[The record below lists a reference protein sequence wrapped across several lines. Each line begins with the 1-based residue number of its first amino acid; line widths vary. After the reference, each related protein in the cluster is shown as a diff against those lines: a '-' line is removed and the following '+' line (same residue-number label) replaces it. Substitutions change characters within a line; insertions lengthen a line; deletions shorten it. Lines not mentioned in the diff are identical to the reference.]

1 MKRAWLM
8 GWIWAL
14 AGLNAPAQQPGLD
27 LKTDPPGAVLMVD
40 QHEVRPKDG
49 HYSLT
54 FSLFEDSANQAD
66 KHKTVLRAPGY
77 EDLSLPDL
85 SWPALQSHQ
94 YDPGP
99 GPFVLKPSSPGAYL
113 QRYPALWLALV
124 GAGLGLAHLLLRQQR
139 DAQLTR
145 QSQENLAEMTAGAD
159 VRDPMILSTLGRYQI
174 VSRLG
179 EGGMASVYRAVPTD
193 RVDESEAVALKIIRP
208 DHDTPQFKE
217 RFEREIRVSMK
228 LDHPNVVRVIDWGEE
243 NKIIYLVMEL
253 VQGRTLHSVV
263 RSHVLPL
270 DEAMT
275 YVAGLVE
282 ALAYAHSKG
291 IVHRDLKPENV
302 MINRAGKIKLMDFG
316 MARSREV
323 KTVTAMGVVVGT
335 AAYLAPEQ
343 CANGPHR
350 DALTD
355 RSDQYALAVLIYEIL
370 TRHRPFE
377 SNDALAMI
385 MMHMTQ
391 PPPPIREF
399 RPDLPEALE
408 NVLLKML
415 KKNPDDRYPSVKEAG
430 LDLLRS
436 TLTLSRAN
444 RSAIAKLE
452 AIPQP
457 RGGLSTDVISGS
469 SDSTAEL
476 PTGF

>member
-1 MKRAWLM
+1 MKRIWLVGWLWGLM
-8 GWIWAL
+8 GAAL
-14 AGLNAPAQQPGLD
+14 AQQSGLD
-27 LKTDPPGAVLMVD
+27 LKTDPPEAVLILD
-40 QHEVRPKDG
+40 QHEVRPDHG
-49 HYSLT
+49 HYTLT
-54 FSLFEDSANQAD
+54 FNLFEGSAKISDPHTA
-66 KHKTVLRAPGY
+66 VLRAPGY
-77 EDLSLPDL
+77 EDLALPPI
-85 SWPALQSHQ
+85 SWPEVQARTYSPGSGVLQ
-94 YDPGP
+94 
-99 GPFVLKPSSPGAYL
+99 LKPSSPAAYL
-113 QRYPALWLALV
+113 HRYPALWLVLV
-124 GAGLGLAHLLLRQQR
+124 GGGLVLAHLLLRQQR

-145 QSQENLAEMTAGAD
+145 QSQENLAELTAGAD

-179 EGGMASVYRAVPTD
+179 EGGMASVYRAVPVD
-193 RVDESEAVALKIIRP
+193 KVDESEAVALKIIRP
-208 DHDTPQFKE
+208 DQDSPQFKE

-228 LDHPNVVRVIDWGEE
+228 LDHPNVVRVVDWGEE
-243 NKIIYLVMEL
+243 KGIIYLVMEL

-263 RSHVLPL
+263 RGQVLPV

-302 MINRAGKIKLMDFG
+302 MINRAGRIKLMDFG

-355 RSDQYALAVLIYEIL
+355 RSDQYALAILIYEIL
-370 TRHRPFE
+370 TRQRPFE
-377 SNDALAMI
+377 SRDALAMI
-385 MMHMTQ
+385 TMHMTQ

-408 NVLLKML
+408 KVLLKML

-430 LDLLRS
+430 LDLLRA
-436 TLTLSRAN
+436 TLSLSKVN
-444 RSAIAKLE
+444 QSAIAKLE

-457 RGGLSTDVISGS
+457 RAS
-469 SDSTAEL
+469 SDPTAEL
-476 PTGF
+476 PAGF